1 MRKGDKMPDIFV
13 AKDNHKAED
22 TKQKTYSK
30 KNDFDIRRPSSVVR
44 DPAHIHMLASFCQ
57 NPEGFT
63 FQAQRPNE
71 IILLLLRRHF
81 ITNLTWI
88 LTAIIFSL
96 IPIVFIVLSSR
107 LTLLTVIQIP
117 RQFAIILVLF
127 YYLILFSYVFVNFI
141 TWFYNVFL
149 VTNERVVDVDY
160 SNIVVHN
167 VAETRVRQIEDVHYV
182 QSGFIRALFNFGDIF
197 IQTAGAEKIF
207 EALAVPKPREA
218 ASIIADLIGKEAHE
232 T

>member
-1 MRKGDKMPDIFV
+1 MPDIFV
-13 AKDNHKAED
+13 APNNKANN
-22 TKQKTYSK
+22 KKT
-30 KNDFDIRRPSSVVR
+30 DFNTLHASVTR
-44 DPAHIHMLASFCQ
+44 DSTHSHMFASFCQ

-63 FQAQRPNE
+63 FQTQKPNE
-71 IILLLLRRHF
+71 VILLFLRRHF
-81 ITNLTWI
+81 ITNLPWI

-107 LTLLTVIQIP
+107 FPLLTAIQIP
-117 RQFAIILVLF
+117 RQFATILILF
-127 YYLILFSYVFVNFI
+127 YYLILFSYVFINFL

-149 VTNERVVDVDY
+149 VTNERIVDVDY

-167 VAETRVRQIEDVHYV
+167 VAETRVGQVEDVHYT
-182 QSGFIRALFNFGDIF
+182 QSGFIRTLLNFGDVF
-197 IQTAGAEKIF
+197 IQTAGAERVF

-218 ASIIADLIGKEAHE
+218 ANIIASLIGKDAHA